1 MENGES
7 VSVNG
12 SSSSKGEVRKKHLK
26 SHQEVEWRSWS
37 KAWPA
42 VNQWLDTRHQHEHHL
57 AGYERLIKV
66 ASERVR
72 SAADVAMI
80 EETLEDR
87 ADVES
92 VERRGRGNFSSIGDG
107 TSAVDGKKET

>member
-1 MENGES
+1 VEEL
-7 VSVNG
+7 V
-12 SSSSKGEVRKKHLK
+12 KGYGRTWL
-26 SHQEVEWRSWS
+26 
-37 KAWPA
+37 A
-42 VNQWLDTRHQHEHHL
+42 VNQWLDTRHQHEHRL
-57 AGYERLIKV
+57 AGYERLSKV

-87 ADVES
+87 ADVEC

-107 TSAVDGKKET
+107 TSAVDGKKAT